1 MSGAAPI
8 DRKTQS
14 YFLSL
19 DIRILELYGMS
30 ETTGGH
36 TFNTVNKFKMG
47 SVGAPLAECY
57 KSKLLKP
64 TNGEV
69 RKHAYA

>member
-57 KSKLLKP
+57 KKYRDES
-64 TNGEV
+64 
-69 RKHAYA
+69 